1 MARLTIVTIVVAV
14 AAFMLVFELLRRRRL
29 RQKYAFLWVF
39 VAGLTVVLSV
49 FPGLLE
55 GASDLL
61 GIAVP
66 SNLLFLVSLLILF
79 GVSLQLSIEVG
90 VLEEQTRRLAE
101 EVGALR
107 LRLEDVEWRARTATE
122 RLDPPQ
128 GRLGA
133 PSDDRSDEARHPPTV
148 GDPQVLA
155 RRQP

>member
-14 AAFMLVFELLRRRRL
+14 LAFVLVFELLRRRRL
-29 RQKYAFLWVF
+29 RQKYAFLWVL

-49 FPGLLE
+49 FPTVLQQ
-55 GASDLL
+55 ASGLL

-101 EVGALR
+101 EIGALR
-107 LRLEDVEWRARTATE
+107 LRMEDVEQRGRQEAAVPVSEEASDLTPVEAHDQVDRAR
-122 RLDPPQ
+122 
-128 GRLGA
+128 
-133 PSDDRSDEARHPPTV
+133 S
-148 GDPQVLA
+148 
-155 RRQP
+155 RR